1 MQIELQLTKISAVG
15 RISVKAHGLRSV
27 GFFVLNVVSLRIEK

>member
-15 RISVKAHGLRSV
+15 RISLNAHGLRSV
-27 GFFVLNVVSLRIEK
+27 GFFVLHMALIKD

>member
-15 RISVKAHGLRSV
+15 RISLKTHGLRSV
-27 GFFVLNVVSLRIEK
+27 GFFVLNVAVIKD

>member
-15 RISVKAHGLRSV
+15 AVSFKAHGLRSV
-27 GFFVLNVVSLRIEK
+27 GFFVLHMALIKE

>member
-15 RISVKAHGLRSV
+15 RISLKAHGLRSV
-27 GFFVLNVVSLRIEK
+27 GFFVLNVVVIKD

>member
-27 GFFVLNVVSLRIEK
+27 GFFILNMALIKD